1 MERECRRNLELI
13 WLLEGLVPSY
23 RTIAEFRRVN
33 GSALRAVN
41 RDFVLLCREPDLVG
55 GETIGL
61 DGSFFKASASD
72 ASITTKKRLEA
83 ELKQL
88 ERDLDAYTQSLDA
101 TDEQENH
108 AHDLFD
114 EDPALVSKLEEL
126 KEHQARKQVHLVFIG
141 YFMSAKGRLRSCCS
155 AALRCP
161 SRALAPVS
169 GLLGPR
175 GEPCR

>member
-1 MERECRRNLELI
+1 LSRHLERECRRNLELI

-72 ASITTKKRLEA
+72 ASITTKKRFYWLFYVSQGTTQELLLSGPTLPITRLGTGFRASGA
-83 ELKQL
+83 E
-88 ERDLDAYTQSLDA
+88 
-101 TDEQENH
+101 
-108 AHDLFD
+108 
-114 EDPALVSKLEEL
+114 
-126 KEHQARKQVHLVFIG
+126 G
-141 YFMSAKGRLRSCCS
+141 
-155 AALRCP
+155 
-161 SRALAPVS
+161 
-169 GLLGPR
+169 
-175 GEPCR
+175 